1 MKMLLG
7 FGVVVF
13 ISMEIIKAFLRKKM
27 VAAQRHFA
35 SASE

>member
-1 MKMLLG
+1 
-7 FGVVVF
+7 VF

-27 VAAQRHFA
+27 AAAQRNFA